1 MPIEAKDLLTYA
13 GIDPEK
19 FENIDAAKA
28 AFDESF
34 IKKDGIK
41 DLLIKQPE
49 LADPIIGKRMNI
61 IERKAFS
68 LLEEAGL
75 ETDEFK
81 GKKIEEVFD
90 TALPKFKEH
99 LGKLKQSDDGKVK
112 ELNEQLEKYKNSLK
126 DTKSLLDTTKTEFD
140 QYKTNV
146 VQEKRT
152 AKIDDYFNQ
161 AYGTIDFSP
170 EADEVKKI
178 GFKAIVK
185 EKYKIE
191 LDEQEKPI
199 VVDAKTNERIKDPN
213 KHGQFMELGDLL
225 KLEAEKT
232 GVLRKNPHSGKP
244 AGVQFGTGQQFAPP
258 AENQKPKRLLNRY

>member
-1 MPIEAKDLLTYA
+1 MPIEAKELLSYA

-19 FENIDAAKA
+19 FESIDDAKS
-28 AFDESF
+28 AFDEAF
-34 IKKDGIK
+34 VKKDGIK

-61 IERKAFS
+61 IERKTMS

-75 ETDEFK
+75 EVEEFK

-90 TALPKFKEH
+90 SALPKFKEQ

-112 ELNEQLEKYKNSLK
+112 ELNEQLEKYKASLK
-126 DTKSLLDTTKTEFD
+126 DTKSLLETTKSEFD
-140 QYKTNV
+140 QFKTNV
-146 VQEKRT
+146 VQEKRQS
-152 AKIDDYFNQ
+152 KIEEYFNQ
-161 AYGTIDFSP
+161 AYSAIDFSP

-185 EKYKIE
+185 DKYKID

-213 KHGQFMELGDLL
+213 KHGQFMELNDLL
-225 KLEAEKT
+225 KVEAEKT
-232 GVLRKNPHSGKP
+232 GVLRKNPYSGKP
-244 AGVQFGTGQQFAPP
+244 TGGQFGGGQPYTPP
-258 AENQKPKRLLNRY
+258 APEKPKRALNRY